1 MIRMLLLAIG
11 IFILLALLVSPP
23 RARAEATDS
32 SRTHTTVIDGQWQ
45 RIQPTCNPY
54 QAWQPRPQYYYGNH
68 ELAARQAARPR
79 DPQSFRR
86 SSFHWGFLPKLG
98 SIFLGPHGGSLRLE
112 LPRASGR

>member
-79 DPQSFRR
+79 DPQSFAWSCRGRAAGSVRR
-86 SSFHWGFLPKLG
+86 LSSSRP
-98 SIFLGPHGGSLRLE
+98 
-112 LPRASGR
+112 ASFGARGNP